1 MAERMTRSR
10 RDVSS
15 TYGLTRGREGPGRR
29 EGETGVVDDDD
40 DAAQEKIS
48 KNKEND
54 LHREDVP

>member
-1 MAERMTRSR
+1 MTRSR

-15 TYGLTRGREGPGRR
+15 TYGLTRGREGLGRK